1 MRHHGETDMKATHKN
16 LTRSD
21 YTTKSGH
28 VSLERIKGF
37 LRINSALSYPKEDF
51 ISSNIGFCESRENE
65 ALRAE
70 VEMKRNQART
80 YAGIVPP
87 K

>member
-1 MRHHGETDMKATHKN
+1 MKATHKN

-21 YTTKSGH
+21 CTTKSGH
-28 VSLERIKGF
+28 VSLERIRGF
-37 LRINSALSYPKEDF
+37 LRINSALNYPKEDF
-51 ISSNIGFCESRENE
+51 TSSNIGFCENRENE
-65 ALRAE
+65 VLRAE
-70 VEMKRNQART
+70 VETRRNQART